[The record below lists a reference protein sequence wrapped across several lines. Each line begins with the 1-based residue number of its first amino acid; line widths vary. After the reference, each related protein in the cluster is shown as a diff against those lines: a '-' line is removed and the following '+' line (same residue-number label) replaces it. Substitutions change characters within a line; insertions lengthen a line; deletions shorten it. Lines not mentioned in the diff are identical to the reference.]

1 MNAIDRVAELFLLHG
16 QRVHATGPDGS
27 VTFLAHALQCAQLA
41 EWAHAEPALV
51 AAAFL
56 HDIGHL
62 VAHEPATSPFDDL
75 HEIRAVGLLGGEF
88 GPAVIE
94 PIRLHVQAKRFLL
107 ATEPGYAQRLSLES
121 QRSLL
126 RQGGPMPADEAQV
139 FAALPGS
146 AEAVR
151 LRRWDDLAREPGK
164 RTPPLAYYLD
174 MLSELQRQHGE
185 PMRRIGIGAVDLA

>member
-62 VAHEPATSPFDDL
+62 VADEPATSPFDDL
-75 HEIRAVGLLGGEF
+75 HEIRAVGLLAGEF
-88 GPAVIE
+88 SPAVIE

-107 ATEPGYAQRLSLES
+107 ATEPGYGQRLSLES

-126 RQGGPMPADEAQV
+126 RQGGPMPADEAEV
-139 FAALPGS
+139 FGPLPGS

-174 MLSELQRQHGE
+174 LLSELQRQHGE
-185 PMRRIGIGAVDLA
+185 PVQRIGIGAVDLA

>member
-1 MNAIDRVAELFLLHG
+1 MNTIDRVAELFLLHG

-27 VTFLAHALQCAQLA
+27 VTFRAHALQCAQLA

-56 HDIGHL
+56 HDVGHL
-62 VAHEPATSPFDDL
+62 VAHEAATSPFDDL
-75 HEIRAVGLLGGEF
+75 HEIRAVGLLSSDF

-107 ATEPGYAQRLSLES
+107 ASEPGYAQRLSAES
-121 QRSLL
+121 KRSLL
-126 RQGGPMPADEAQV
+126 RQGGPMPSDEARV

-146 AEAVR
+146 SQAVQ
-151 LRRWDDLAREPGK
+151 LRRWDDLAQEPGK

-174 MLSELQRQHGE
+174 LLAGLHGQQGE
-185 PMRRIGIGAVDLA
+185 PMLRIGIGALDLA

>member
-1 MNAIDRVAELFLLHG
+1 MKAIDRVAELFLLHG

-27 VTFLAHALQCAQLA
+27 VTVLAHALQCAQLA
-41 EWAHAEPALV
+41 EWGHAAPALV

-56 HDIGHL
+56 HDVGHL

-75 HEIRAVGLLGGEF
+75 HEIRAVGLLSAEF

-107 ATEPGYAQRLSLES
+107 VTERGYAQHLSAES
-121 QRSLL
+121 KRSLL
-126 RQGGPMPADEAQV
+126 RQGGPMSVEEADV

-146 AEAVR
+146 AEAVQ
-151 LRRWDDLAREPGK
+151 LRRWDDLAQEPGK

-174 MLSELQRQHGE
+174 LLVGLQAQQASAK
-185 PMRRIGIGAVDLA
+185 RIGIGALDLA